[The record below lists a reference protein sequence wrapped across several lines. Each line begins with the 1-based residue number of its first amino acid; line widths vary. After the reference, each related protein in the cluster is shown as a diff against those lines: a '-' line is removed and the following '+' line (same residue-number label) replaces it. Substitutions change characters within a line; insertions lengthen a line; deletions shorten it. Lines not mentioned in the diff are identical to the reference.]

1 MSSLI
6 DGSSLRKNNIR
17 EREGTDKSLGSC
29 CTERRRRKACLEEP
43 LTVKLRRNA

>member
-17 EREGTDKSLGSC
+17 EREETDKSLGSC
-29 CTERRRRKACLEEP
+29 CTERRRKACLEEP